1 MPLGGFVKGLEDR
14 ELLQRILGGDKDAFA
29 ELVQRYYKNIYNLA
43 YRMTGNRED
52 SMDVTQEV
60 LLRVY
65 RAIRSFD
72 PEKPFLPWVY
82 RITWNICAD
91 RGRKI
96 GRTPREDSIDDNE
109 MESIKLRSQEPGP
122 DRSYEKKELKEVLDS
137 AIARLPEG
145 YRELVVMFHVDGLSI
160 KEISDITGM
169 KDTVIKNRLYRGRQ
183 MMRKMLESGGI
194 TWTA

>member
-1 MPLGGFVKGLEDR
+1 MSLGDQELIQRALRGDR
-14 ELLQRILGGDKDAFA
+14 DAFG
-29 ELVQRYYKNIYNLA
+29 ELVQRYHKSIFSLA

-52 SMDVTQEV
+52 SMDITQEV

-65 RAIRSFD
+65 RALASFD

-96 GRTPREDSIDDNE
+96 GRTPRESSIDDTE
-109 MESIKLRSQEPGP
+109 VESIRLSCSDPKP
-122 DRSYEKKELKEVLDS
+122 DESYETKELREILDE
-137 AIARLPEG
+137 AISKLADG

-160 KEISDITGM
+160 REISDLTGM

-183 MMRKMLESGGI
+183 MLRKMLEANGV